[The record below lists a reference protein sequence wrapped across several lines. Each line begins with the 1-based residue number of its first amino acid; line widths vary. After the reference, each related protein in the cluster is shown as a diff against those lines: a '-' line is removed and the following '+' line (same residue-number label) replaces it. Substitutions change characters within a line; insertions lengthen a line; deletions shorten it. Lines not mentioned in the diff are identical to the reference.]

1 MDIYRLPGV
10 CAENPGVG
18 STDTPSGSTQATSTS
33 GSTQATST
41 VGRLLAVMGRLF
53 RGSRS

>member
-10 CAENPGVG
+10 RAENPGVG

-41 VGRLLAVMGRLF
+41 VMGRLF
-53 RGSRS
+53 RESGF